1 MKIKLWVIAVAWVV
15 ITVVALSDKAHAE
28 KYRIL
33 GSDLTFEDPSPELVV
48 KIKEFQALL
57 TELIT
62 YAVKPSAEE
71 NPTQAKMHVCTNEAQ
86 VPCVEVSIE
95 KVDIDK
101 TIENKII
108 EIKATEVKAEA
119 TPTPKPK

>member
-1 MKIKLWVIAVAWVV
+1 MKTKIWFIVVAWIVIA
-15 ITVVALSDKAHAE
+15 VVALSDKAKAE
-28 KYRIL
+28 KYRIK
-33 GSDLTFEDPSPELVV
+33 GADMTFEDPAPELVV

-71 NPTQAKMHVCTNEAQ
+71 NSRQAKMHICTNDSQ

-101 TIENKII
+101 TITNKTI
-108 EIKATEVKAEA
+108 EVKAAEVEPVA